1 MLKIENYIGGEM
13 VKPASGEY
21 LENFNPATGEVYSQI
36 PDSDDRDVNLATDAA
51 SAAFPAWSRTS
62 PEDRFTV
69 LMRLV
74 LLIERDADEL
84 ALAESIDNG
93 KPLSLAKVMDIPR
106 AASNFRFYATAAM
119 HTANESHDTLGQAIN
134 YTLRQPLGVVGCISP
149 WNLPL
154 YLFTWKIA
162 PAIAAG
168 CTVVAKPS
176 EVTPMTAYL
185 LSNLCL
191 EAGLPAGVLN
201 IVHGLGSKVGS
212 AIVAHKDVKA
222 ISFTGGTKTGEEIAR
237 VAAPMF
243 KKLSLE
249 LGGKNPNIIFAD
261 CNYEEMLATTVR
273 SSFSNQGEICLCG
286 SRIFVERQIYEKFRS
301 DFVDEVSK
309 LKVGD
314 PLEAD
319 TDVGAIASKQHF
331 DKIMSYI
338 ELAKTEG
345 GNILC
350 GGRSV
355 DLTAETP
362 RRGEEKAET
371 RPVGSVPDAE
381 NPRSASSPPA
391 AGAGVAGF
399 SSPPG
404 LRRDVDASSAGWSA
418 DGVVGGRQLK
428 GWFIEPT
435 IVEGLPHDCRTN
447 QEEIF
452 GPVVTIM
459 PFDTE
464 EEVLNYANNV
474 RYGLSAT
481 VWTENLSC
489 ALRVSA
495 ALESGIVWVNCWLL
509 RDLRTPFGGVKDSGI
524 GREGGFEALKF
535 FTEEKNVCI
544 NVGNKDK

>member
-1 MLKIENYIGGEM
+1 MLKLENYIGGEL
-13 VKPASGEY
+13 VQPASGEY
-21 LENFNPATGEVYSQI
+21 LDNFDPSTGRVYSLI
-36 PDSDDRDVNLATDAA
+36 ADSDDRDVHLAVEAA
-51 SAAFPAWSRTS
+51 SAAFPAWSTTS
-62 PEDRFTV
+62 PEDRHDI

-74 LLIERDADEL
+74 GLIERDLEPL

-93 KPLSLAKVMDIPR
+93 KTVAIARRLDIPR
-106 AASNFRFYATAAM
+106 AALNFKFYATAAM
-119 HTANESHDTLGQAIN
+119 HSANESHDSVGQDAIN

-168 CTVVAKPS
+168 CTAVAKPS
-176 EVTPMTAYL
+176 EVTPMTAYM
-185 LSNLCL
+185 LSKLCI

-201 IVHGLGSKVGS
+201 IVHGLGPKVGS
-212 AIVAHKDVKA
+212 AIVAHRDVKA
-222 ISFTGGTKTGEEIAR
+222 ITFTGGTATGEEIAR

-261 CNYEEMLATTVR
+261 CNYEEMVAETR
-273 SSFSNQGEICLCG
+273 RAAFANQGEICLCG
-286 SRIFVERQIYEKFRS
+286 SRIFVERSLYERFKK
-301 DFVDEVSK
+301 DFVENVSG

-319 TDVGAIASKQHF
+319 TDVGAIVSLPHF

-338 ELAKTEG
+338 DLAQKEG
-345 GNILC
+345 GVILT
-350 GGRSV
+350 GGKQVR
-355 DLTAETP
+355 L
-362 RRGEEKAET
+362 
-371 RPVGSVPDAE
+371 
-381 NPRSASSPPA
+381 
-391 AGAGVAGF
+391 
-399 SSPPG
+399 
-404 LRRDVDASSAGWSA
+404 
-418 DGVVGGRQLK
+418 DGRCSE

-435 IVEGLPHDCRTN
+435 IIEGLPHDCRTN

-464 EEVLNYANNV
+464 DEVLAYANSV

-481 VWTENLSC
+481 VWTENLSR
-489 ALRVSA
+489 ALRVA
-495 ALESGIVWVNCWLL
+495 AKLESGIVWVNCWLL
-509 RDLRTPFGGVKDSGI
+509 RDLRTPFGGMKDSGV
-524 GREGGFEALKF
+524 GREGGFEALRF

-544 NVGNKDK
+544 KVTN